1 MNHYLSIVL
10 FLPLA
15 GALLL
20 LLVSKQNENAIRWI
34 ANVVAFLGFVVS
46 IPLWFWFDPARPG
59 FQFIERAPWIPSI
72 GAEYFLG
79 VDGFSTLLILLT
91 TMMGSIAVLSSWTA
105 ITERVKEFYIFML
118 VLQTGMLGAFMAL
131 DFLLFFLFWE
141 VMLVPMYFLIGIWGS
156 DRRLYS
162 AIKFFLYTLVG
173 SVVMLLGILALYF
186 AYHNAPANNGIYSFD
201 ITKFHEFK
209 FDTSLQW
216 WVFLAFFLGFAIKVP
231 MFPFHTWLP
240 DAHTD
245 APTAGSVILAAVLLK
260 MGTYGFLRF
269 SLPILPE
276 ASRQFVPMVV
286 LLCIIGIVYGALVA
300 LAQRDWKRLVAY
312 SSVSHMAM
320 VMLGMFAL
328 NPVGITGSI
337 VQQLNHGI
345 STGAL
350 FLIVGIVY
358 ERRHTR
364 EISEYGGLSK
374 VMPVYA
380 AVFLIMTMSSI
391 GLPALNGFI
400 GEFLILQGVFVAS
413 KMWAAFAA
421 SGVVLGAAYMLYLY
435 QRTMFGKV
443 ENPKN
448 ERLTDLTHRE
458 FATFAPLLILAVWI
472 GLYPAPLLRR
482 LETSVAHIMSR
493 VNTDYAQAYAL
504 AADCGPL
511 SPPASVAAA
520 TPPASTSAG
529 ATPASVAAATPPAS
543 TSAGATPAS
552 VAAAAARLSASGGP
566 PANAAVPGQA
576 GAPGTT
582 STSAFM
588 AAAPCGPDGKPLPS
602 TGSGQAPA
610 GVRQ

>member
-1 MNHYLSIVL
+1 MSHYLSIIL
-10 FLPLA
+10 FTPA
-15 GALLL
+15 VGALVILL
-20 LLVSKQNENAIRWI
+20 LNKQNENAIKWV
-34 ANVVAFLGFVVS
+34 ANLTAFAGFLVS
-46 IPLWFWFDPARPG
+46 VPLWFWFDPNAAD
-59 FQFIERAPWIPSI
+59 FQFVERAVWIPSV

-79 VDGFSTLLILLT
+79 IDGLSTLLILLT
-91 TMMGSIAVLSSWTA
+91 TMMGTIAVLSSWTA
-105 ITERVKEFYIFML
+105 ITERVKEYYIFL
-118 VLQTGMLGAFMAL
+118 LLLQTGMLGAFMAL

-156 DRRLYS
+156 ANRLYS

-186 AYHNAPANNGIYSFD
+186 YNHTLTGVYTFD
-201 ITKFHEFK
+201 ITQFHKLAVPFN
-209 FDTSLQW
+209 LQW

-269 SLPILPE
+269 SLPILPD
-276 ASRQFVPMVV
+276 ASRHFVPMMV
-286 LLCIIGIVYGALVA
+286 LLSIIGIVYGALVA
-300 LAQRDWKRLVAY
+300 LAQKDWKRLVAY
-312 SSVSHMAM
+312 SSVSHMAV

-350 FLIVGIVY
+350 FLLVGVVY

-380 AVFLIMTMSSI
+380 AVFLVMTMSSI
-391 GLPALNGFI
+391 GLPTLNGFI
-400 GEFLILQGVFVAS
+400 GEFLILQGVFVVS
-413 KMWAAFAA
+413 KVWAAFAA

-435 QRTMFGKV
+435 QRTMFGKI

-448 ERLTDLTHRE
+448 ERLLDMGQRE
-458 FATFAPLLILAVWI
+458 FATFAPLLILAVWMGI
-472 GLYPAPLLRR
+472 YPAPFLRR
-482 LETSVAHIMSR
+482 LEKSVQHIVER
-493 VNTDYAQAYAL
+493 VSPQYAQAYL
-504 AADCGPL
+504 ANCDP
-511 SPPASVAAA
+511 
-520 TPPASTSAG
+520 TPKPVT
-529 ATPASVAAATPPAS
+529 
-543 TSAGATPAS
+543 
-552 VAAAAARLSASGGP
+552 
-566 PANAAVPGQA
+566 AAVVAQNPAAQ
-576 GAPGTT
+576 
-582 STSAFM
+582 FL
-588 AAAPCGPDGKPLPS
+588 AAAPCDANGNPIPEK
-602 TGSGQAPA
+602 
-610 GVRQ
+610 R

>member
-1 MNHYLSIVL
+1 MSHYLSLIL
-10 FLPLA
+10 FLPLLGA
-15 GALLL
+15 IALLL
-20 LLVSKQNENAIRWI
+20 VPKENEQAIKWI
-34 ANVVAFLGFVVS
+34 TNVVAFAGFVVS
-46 IPLWFWFDPARPG
+46 IPLWFWFDSQNAD
-59 FQFIERAPWIPSI
+59 FQFVERAAWIPSI

-79 VDGFSTLLILLT
+79 VDGLSTLLILLT
-91 TMMGSIAVLSSWTA
+91 TMIGFIAVLSSWNA
-105 ITERVKEFYIFML
+105 ITERLKEYYVFLL

-156 DRRLYS
+156 ANRLYS

-173 SVVMLLGILALYF
+173 SVIMLLGILALYF
-186 AYHNAPANNGIYSFD
+186 YNHSVTGIYTFD
-201 ITKFHEFK
+201 VTQFHRLNMPA
-209 FDTSLQW
+209 DLQW
-216 WVFLAFFLGFAIKVP
+216 WIFLAFFLGFAVKVP

-245 APTAGSVILAAVLLK
+245 APTAGSVILAAVMLK

-276 ASRQFVPMVV
+276 ATREFVPFIA

-300 LAQRDWKRLVAY
+300 LAQKDWKRLVAY

-328 NPVGITGSI
+328 NPVGLTGSI

-391 GLPALNGFI
+391 GLPTLNGFI
-400 GEFLILQGVFVAS
+400 GELLILQGVFIYS
-413 KMWAAFAA
+413 KLWAAVAA

-435 QRTMFGKV
+435 QRTMFGKL

-448 ERLTDLTHRE
+448 EGLADLSQRE
-458 FATFAPLLILAVWI
+458 FATFVPLLILAVWM
-472 GLYPAPLLRR
+472 GLYPAPFLRR
-482 LETSVAHIMSR
+482 LDTSVQRIVAR
-493 VNTDYAQAYAL
+493 VSPQYATPT
-504 AADCGPL
+504 AAIGGENAPGTQ
-511 SPPASVAAA
+511 AA
-520 TPPASTSAG
+520 TPGPVAASAG
-529 ATPASVAAATPPAS
+529 T
-543 TSAGATPAS
+543 
-552 VAAAAARLSASGGP
+552 R
-566 PANAAVPGQA
+566 
-576 GAPGTT
+576 
-582 STSAFM
+582 
-588 AAAPCGPDGKPLPS
+588 
-602 TGSGQAPA
+602 
-610 GVRQ
+610 

>member
-1 MNHYLSIVL
+1 MNNHFLSIIL
-10 FLPLA
+10 FTPLV
-15 GALLL
+15 GALIL
-20 LLVSKQNENAIRWI
+20 LLVNKQNENAIRWI
-34 ANVVAFLGFVVS
+34 ANIVTLIGFLISV
-46 IPLWFWFDPARPG
+46 PLWFWYQPSGAD
-59 FQFIERAPWIPSI
+59 FQFVERAPWIPSI

-79 VDGFSTLLILLT
+79 VDGLSTLLILLT
-91 TMMGSIAVLSSWTA
+91 TMMGFIAVLSSWTA
-105 ITERVKEFYIFML
+105 ITERVKEYYIFLL
-118 VLQTGMLGAFMAL
+118 VLQTGMLGAFMSL

-156 DRRLYS
+156 ANRLYS

-186 AYHNAPANNGIYSFD
+186 YNHSLTGVYTFD
-201 ITKFHEFK
+201 VTAFHKLAVPFNM
-209 FDTSLQW
+209 QW
-216 WVFLAFFLGFAIKVP
+216 WIFLAFFLGFAIKVP

-269 SLPILPE
+269 SLPILPD
-276 ASRQFVPMVV
+276 ASRHFVPMIIV
-286 LLCIIGIVYGALVA
+286 LSIIGIVYGALVA
-300 LAQRDWKRLVAY
+300 LAQKDWKRLVAY

-380 AVFLIMTMSSI
+380 AIFLIMTMSSI
-391 GLPALNGFI
+391 GLPTLNGFI
-400 GEFLILQGVFVAS
+400 GEFLILQGVFVAN

-435 QRTMFGKV
+435 QRTMFGKI

-448 ERLTDLTHRE
+448 ERLPDLNHRE
-458 FATFAPLLILAVWI
+458 FATFAPLLVLAVWM
-472 GLYPAPLLRR
+472 GLYPAPFLKR
-482 LETSVAHIMSR
+482 LESSVNHIVTR
-493 VNTDYAQAYAL
+493 VNSQY
-504 AADCGPL
+504 
-511 SPPASVAAA
+511 ASVCGGGAPTAAA
-520 TPPASTSAG
+520 
-529 ATPASVAAATPPAS
+529 VADQNNV
-543 TSAGATPAS
+543 G
-552 VAAAAARLSASGGP
+552 RFL
-566 PANAAVPGQA
+566 
-576 GAPGTT
+576 
-582 STSAFM
+582 
-588 AAAPCGPDGKPLPS
+588 AAAPCGPDGKPLSQPQ
-602 TGSGQAPA
+602 GEA
-610 GVRQ
+610 R